1 MNSMRLKL
9 ALIGC
14 LLSAVPR
21 MSASTLPFGQVT
33 TGTISSAAQ
42 TNSYTFSA
50 NANDVFDF
58 TLIAT
63 SGSLSP
69 KIQLYNSDGSL
80 INSANPYGCDGSTVE
95 LNTVTAPTSGIYTVI
110 ISDCSDTNTG
120 NYLIYVQ
127 RTNAPTGAVAFPF
140 GGQPQTGAITPA
152 QSNSYTFNAN
162 ANDVVDFTL
171 AASGNLSPKIRVY
184 NPSGALVDSANPY
197 GCDGSTVE
205 LNTVMLA
212 ATGTYTVL
220 VGDCSDTNSGS
231 YQIYSQ
237 RTNNPSGAV
246 TLLVGGQIQS
256 GTVGSATQSDSYAF
270 TAAAGD
276 AFDFTLVA
284 TSGNLSPKIRL
295 YNPSG
300 GLVGSANPYGCDG
313 STVQLNSGTL
323 PSAGIYTVLVGDC
336 SDTNTGNYN
345 LSAQCFG
352 ACPSSAA
359 SIPQTITFAYP
370 GNQILGGAPFTLSAT
385 ASSGLSVTF
394 ASNTTSVCTIS
405 GAAVTLVA
413 VGTCSITASQAGD
426 ANYAAA
432 PSITQT
438 FAVFGPTTDPGATS
452 SLLLISGT
460 INGQSVSPGNATIMV
475 APGGAIT
482 GSFIVSVN
490 SSWPSNDVMAM
501 GVTPTWGQPA
511 SSFTDL
517 GGFGSPTSNLQRTIT
532 LNLTAPTAAGTY
544 YIVTAFRAE
553 YTAAE
558 VMSCTNWQVGS
569 LNWNT
574 GYAIADW
581 TASTIN
587 NANSDGTVL
596 VNYLFP
602 SGNQPQYVPA
612 TAIQVQVLSANTGG
626 PQITSV
632 SQISNQETQTIV
644 VNGSRFGTQSPY
656 TGDSSSIKL
665 VDGTLF
671 SAGFVGTF
679 QGTAENDLLTLVVN
693 SWTDSQIVLG
703 GFSGSWGANGWKLN
717 NGDQVELYVW
727 NAQTGAGPA
736 TITTTVTTQPN
747 CFYTLAPA
755 TQVIATA
762 GGAGSI
768 GVLTTPGCPWIATS
782 AASFLTV
789 TSGSTGT
796 GPGIVQFSATANT
809 GSATQTG
816 TISIGGQTATINQG
830 GTSSLLLLNPTY
842 TAVQWRQQ
850 SALPAPITVSV
861 FTGASSLSYTATAS
875 STGSWLSVSP
885 TSGAAPG
892 SVIVTVNPSSL
903 QPGTYEG
910 TVTVNAPAANP
921 SSQLFTVSLTVV
933 SAGSPS
939 LSVPTTG
946 LNYSFVQGSQQTQT
960 QRIPV
965 GNSGGGTLVYLA
977 TASANSGGNNWL
989 SVTQDGAG
997 ATPSTPDMLAVN
1009 VDPSSLAVGTYTG
1022 QVVLTS
1028 GSATQTIP
1036 VTTTVTAAQQTIL
1049 LSQTGLTFTAVANGG
1064 IVPAQ
1069 TFGILNSGTGVM
1081 DWSVSTKTLSG
1092 GNGWLSVTPTS
1103 GSTDAGSLTVPL
1115 VIVSV
1120 NPASLTPGQYSGQ
1133 IQVSSTAADDSP
1145 QFVSVIL
1152 NVLPAG
1158 SNPGPIVLPTG
1169 LIFTQA
1175 VGGAAASPQTIS
1187 LSNLTAAQETFSTGT
1202 LTTDGANWFTVS
1214 PATGTA
1220 TPTEA
1225 TTVTVSVSDTGLT
1238 PAIRQG
1244 VLTFLFQDGSVRTV
1258 NILYLLATGG
1268 VTSQSSNARPLATT
1282 ASCTPTKLLP
1292 LVTSLGSQFTVPAAW
1307 PNTLA
1312 TQVVDDCG
1320 NPDVSGTV
1328 VATFSNGDPPLP
1340 LISLKNG
1347 QWTNSWQVN
1356 NTSSSVIAVTVTAD
1370 DPTLNI
1376 SGTTSVSGSLENS
1389 ATAPVMATGGI
1400 LNAASYSLSAPLA
1413 PGTLVAVFGSNLAN
1427 GTGSSTAFPLSS
1439 ELSGALVTI
1448 GGEPA
1453 PLMFATPGQ
1462 INAVVPYGLPVNTK
1476 LQVIVQQGNAYTA
1489 PQAITL
1495 AAATPAIFT
1504 TTATGSGQG
1513 IIVRPD
1519 GNIAQ
1524 TATPAQAGDEI
1535 VIFAGGLGDTTP
1547 EATAGQETPLSPL
1560 MYAANPVSLTIGG
1573 QTARVDF
1580 AGLVPT
1586 LTGLYQI
1593 NAAVPSGVQG
1603 NAVPVVL
1610 TVAGQPSPP
1619 VTMAVQ

>member
-1 MNSMRLKL
+1 MNSLRWRL

-14 LLSAVPR
+14 LIGAVSQMP
-21 MSASTLPFGQVT
+21 AATLPFGQAT
-33 TGTISSAAQ
+33 TGAIGSAAQ
-42 TNSYTFSA
+42 TNSYTFDA
-50 NANDVFDF
+50 NAGDVVDF
-58 TLIAT
+58 TLVATSGNLSPKIEVYDSDGTLISSAYGNNGYNECGGTGLELNTVTLSAIGAYTVLVGDCSDTNTGSYLIYMQRTNNPVGSALLVFGSQPQAGTIGSAAQSNSYTFAANADDVVDFTMHAT

-69 KIQLYNSDGSL
+69 KLRLYNPAGEL
-80 INSANPYGCDGSTVE
+80 VNSAYGNNGYNECGGTDLES
-95 LNTVTAPTSGIYTVI
+95 NTVTLSAAGTYTVLLG
-110 ISDCSDTNTG
+110 DCSDTNSG
-120 NYLIYVQ
+120 SYLVYMQ
-127 RTNAPTGAVAFPF
+127 RTNNPIGSVALMF
-140 GGQPQTGAITPA
+140 GGQPQAGTISSAT
-152 QSNSYTFNAN
+152 QSNSYTFPAN
-162 ANDVVDFTL
+162 ANDVVDFTMVNTNG
-171 AASGNLSPKIRVY
+171 SLSPKLRLY
-184 NPSGALVDSANPY
+184 NPAGALVNSAY
-197 GCDGSTVE
+197 GNNGYNECGGTDLE
-205 LNTVMLA
+205 LNSVTLPT
-212 ATGTYTVL
+212 TGTYTVL
-220 VGDCSDTNSGS
+220 VGDCSDTN
-231 YQIYSQ
+231 
-237 RTNNPSGAV
+237 
-246 TLLVGGQIQS
+246 
-256 GTVGSATQSDSYAF
+256 
-270 TAAAGD
+270 
-276 AFDFTLVA
+276 
-284 TSGNLSPKIRL
+284 
-295 YNPSG
+295 
-300 GLVGSANPYGCDG
+300 
-313 STVQLNSGTL
+313 
-323 PSAGIYTVLVGDC
+323 
-336 SDTNTGNYN
+336 TGKYN

-352 ACPSSAA
+352 ACPSVSNLV
-359 SIPQTITFAYP
+359 SQTITFAPP
-370 GNQILGGAPFTLSAT
+370 GNQILGAAPFTLVAV
-385 ASSGLSVTF
+385 ASSGLAVTF
-394 ASNTTSVCTIS
+394 TSTTTSVCTVS
-405 GAAVTLVA
+405 GDIVTLVA
-413 VGTCSITASQAGD
+413 VGSCSITASQSG
-426 ANYAAA
+426 NSTYAAA
-432 PSITQT
+432 TSVTQT
-438 FAVFGPTTDPGATS
+438 FAV
-452 SLLLISGT
+452 SL
-460 INGQSVSPGNATIMV
+460 
-475 APGGAIT
+475 
-482 GSFIVSVN
+482 
-490 SSWPSNDVMAM
+490 
-501 GVTPTWGQPA
+501 A
-511 SSFTDL
+511 S
-517 GGFGSPTSNLQRTIT
+517 
-532 LNLTAPTAAGTY
+532 
-544 YIVTAFRAE
+544 
-553 YTAAE
+553 
-558 VMSCTNWQVGS
+558 
-569 LNWNT
+569 
-574 GYAIADW
+574 
-581 TASTIN
+581 
-587 NANSDGTVL
+587 
-596 VNYLFP
+596 
-602 SGNQPQYVPA
+602 
-612 TAIQVQVLSANTGG
+612 
-626 PQITSV
+626 PQITS
-632 SQISNQETQTIV
+632 ISTLSTQQTQTITIT
-644 VNGSRFGTQSPY
+644 GSGFGSQTGY
-656 TGDSSSIKL
+656 TGDSAYIAFN
-665 VDGTLF
+665 DGTKF

-679 QGTAENDLLTLVVN
+679 EGAAVNDLVTLVVQ

-703 GFSGSWGANGWKLN
+703 GFSGSWGSNGWTLS
-717 NGDQVELYVW
+717 NGDQIQVYIW

-736 TITTTVTTQPN
+736 VIATTVTTQAG
-747 CFYTLAPA
+747 CAYTLAPA
-755 TQVIATA
+755 AQLIATA

-782 AASFLTV
+782 EASFLTV
-789 TSGSTGT
+789 TSGSTGV
-796 GPGIVQFSATANT
+796 GPGIVQFSAPANT

-816 TISIGGQTATINQG
+816 TISIAGQTATINQP

-850 SALPAPITVSV
+850 SPLPTPIPVSV

-892 SVIVTVNPSSL
+892 SIFVTVNPSTL

-910 TVTVNAPAANP
+910 TVTVNAPMADP

-946 LNYSFVQGSQQTQT
+946 LNYSFTQGSQQPQT
-960 QRIPV
+960 QRIPI

-977 TASANSGGNNWL
+977 TASSNSGGNNWL

-1009 VDPSSLAVGTYTG
+1009 VDPSSLEVGTYTG
-1022 QVVLTS
+1022 DVVLTS
-1028 GSATQTIP
+1028 GAATQIIP

-1049 LSQTGLTFTAVANGG
+1049 LSQTGLTFTAVVNGG

-1069 TFGILNSGTGVM
+1069 TFGILNSGSGVM
-1081 DWSVSTKTLSG
+1081 DWSVSISTVSG
-1092 GNGWLSVTPTS
+1092 GNGWLSVTPNT
-1103 GSTDAGSLTVPL
+1103 GSTDASSLSVPL
-1115 VIVSV
+1115 VTVSV
-1120 NPASLTPGQYSGQ
+1120 NPAGLTPGQYSGK
-1133 IQVSSTAADDSP
+1133 IQVSSTTADDTP

-1175 VGGAAASPQTIS
+1175 VGGATASPQTIS
-1187 LSNLTAAQETFSTGT
+1187 LSNLTAAQETFTTGT
-1202 LTTDGANWFTVS
+1202 LTTDGANWFTVT

-1220 TPTEA
+1220 TPTQA
-1225 TTVTVSVSDTGLT
+1225 TTVTVNVSDTGLT

-1268 VTSQSSNARPLATT
+1268 VSSQNSNARPLATA

-1320 NPDVSGTV
+1320 NPDVNGTV

-1347 QWTNSWQVN
+1347 QWTNTWQVN
-1356 NTSSSVIAVTVTAD
+1356 NTRSSIIAVTVTAD
-1370 DPTLNI
+1370 DAPMNI
-1376 SGTTSVSGSLENS
+1376 SGTTSVSGSLQNS
-1389 ATAPVMATGGI
+1389 ATAPVMSTGGI
-1400 LNAASYSLSAPLA
+1400 LNAASYALSAPIA
-1413 PGTLVAVFGSNLAN
+1413 PGTLVAIFGSNLAN
-1427 GTGSSTAFPLSS
+1427 GTGSSTAFPLSN
-1439 ELSGALVTI
+1439 ELSGTLVTI

-1462 INAVVPYGLPVNTK
+1462 INAVVPYGLPVNTHV
-1476 LQVIVQQGNAYTA
+1476 QVIVQQGDAYTS

-1495 AAATPAIFT
+1495 SAATPAIFT

-1524 TATPAQAGDEI
+1524 GATPAQPGDEI

-1560 MYAANPVSLTIGG
+1560 LYAANTVTLAIGG
-1573 QTARVDF
+1573 KTARVDF